1 MCSSNYLDSRTY
13 IYTDTYTYICMYIG
27 ICALIEAY
35 AIPCKTTMFM
45 YHYTEIPKHDTLI
58 PLLWPFSTDINM

>member
-1 MCSSNYLDSRTY
+1 
-13 IYTDTYTYICMYIG
+13 MYIG

-58 PLLWPFSTDINM
+58 PLLWPFSTDINMLACTSMCI